1 VDKANEF
8 LKQAEFLPVGETG
21 LMVSFGHIIDPDI
34 LHCASALVSQ
44 LEKHPFPGLGEFEAS
59 YTGVTMFF
67 DPLVLA
73 KEPLPGQ
80 DMPEMSH
87 AYQVV
92 TAKVKELL
100 AKITFGSQNDAR
112 HVRVPVCY
120 GGEYGP
126 DLGEVADYHN
136 MTTDEVV
143 KIHTSGKYL
152 VYMIGF
158 APGFPYV
165 GGMDP
170 RIATPRRKTPRLK
183 IPKGSVG
190 IAGAQTGAYPLETP
204 GGWQLIGRTPLE
216 LFRPNDTEHPSV
228 LQAGDNIEFYAVTE
242 KEFADI
248 AAKEKGGHHNEN

>member
-1 VDKANEF
+1 MDKAKEF

-21 LMVSFGHIIDPDI
+21 LMVCFGHIIDPDI

-44 LEKHPFPGLGEFEAS
+44 LEAHPFPGLGEFEAS
-59 YTGVTMFF
+59 YTGVTLFF
-67 DPLVLA
+67 DPVVLA
-73 KEPLPGQ
+73 KEPLPGPAIP
-80 DMPEMSH
+80 DMSRS
-87 AYQVV
+87 YQVV
-92 TAKVKELL
+92 TGKIKKLL
-100 AKITFGSQNDAR
+100 DGITFDTQDTAR

-126 DLGEVADYHN
+126 DLQEVADYHK
-136 MTTDEVV
+136 MTPEEVV
-143 KIHTSGKYL
+143 NIHTSGKYL

-170 RIATPRRKTPRLK
+170 RIATPRKKTPRLK

-216 LFRPNDTEHPSV
+216 LFRPDDLEHPSV

-242 KEFADI
+242 AEFKEI
-248 AAKEKGGHHNEN
+248 VAKEGGSPQ

>member
-1 VDKANEF
+1 MDNAKDF
-8 LKQAEFLPVGETG
+8 LQQAEFLPVGETG
-21 LMVSFGHIIDPDI
+21 LMVRFGQIIDPGI

-44 LEKHPFPGLGEFEAS
+44 LDAHPFPGLGEYEAS
-59 YTGVTMFF
+59 YTGVTLFF
-67 DPLVLA
+67 DPVILA
-73 KEPLPGQ
+73 QEAWAGPENS
-80 DMPEMSH
+80 EMSH

-92 TAKVKELL
+92 TAKIKKMLTE
-100 AKITFGSQNDAR
+100 ITFDTQDAAR

-126 DLGEVADYHN
+126 DLEEVAQYHN
-136 MTTDEVV
+136 MTTEEVV
-143 KIHTSGKYL
+143 KIHTEGKYL

-165 GGMDP
+165 GGMDS
-170 RIATPRRKTPRLK
+170 RIATPRKKTPRLK

-216 LFRPNDTEHPSV
+216 LFRPNDQEHPSV
-228 LQAGDNIEFYAVTE
+228 LQAGDNIEFYGVSEAE
-242 KEFADI
+242 FKEI
-248 AAKEKGGHHNEN
+248 VAKEGGTLQ